1 MIVLLGKTCSG
12 KDTILNKLV
21 KDYGYFKLTTYTT
34 RPMRKGEIQDKT
46 YHFVS
51 EEEFLDK
58 LNSEF
63 FLEHKKYETAEGEW
77 YYGSAKED
85 YENGD
90 NNSVIILTPSGF
102 EALKVY
108 IARQKVDIDI
118 VSIYIYA
125 NNKTISNRLKKRGDK
140 KEEADRRIKADSV
153 DFKNVVDIV
162 DKIFYNNETNDLDE
176 VVKKVHEY
184 IKYRNGEK
192 TFAEFYMSVGAKAS
206 GKLLIRQNII
216 IIGILSIKPK
226 KKLCGLN
233 LIELNS
239 VMLYL

>member
-85 YENGD
+85 YEKAD
-90 NNSVIILTPSGF
+90 DKTVVILTPSGF
-102 EALKVY
+102 SALKLWTSRNN
-108 IARQKVDIDI
+108 IKLDINPL
-118 VSIYIYA
+118 YIYA
-125 NNKTISNRLKKRGDK
+125 NIQTIRDRLKKRGDK
-140 KEEADRRIKADSV
+140 KEEAERRIKADNA
-153 DFKNVVDIV
+153 DFDGVLEMTDR
-162 DKIFYNNETNDLDE
+162 IFYNNERDNVDD
-176 VVKKVHEY
+176 VVEAIHDY
-184 IKYRNGEK
+184 IEWRKDNK
-192 TFAEFYMSVGAKAS
+192 D
-206 GKLLIRQNII
+206 
-216 IIGILSIKPK
+216 
-226 KKLCGLN
+226 
-233 LIELNS
+233 
-239 VMLYL
+239 